1 MCPSRLN
8 LLFFVMDNICGKH
21 SIFQGEGCYALN
33 AEVSNKIEK
42 AAFLEN
48 FIIKITENSFFFKG
62 HLFHDMSKNLLQ
74 S

>member
-1 MCPSRLN
+1 
-8 LLFFVMDNICGKH
+8 MDNICGKR